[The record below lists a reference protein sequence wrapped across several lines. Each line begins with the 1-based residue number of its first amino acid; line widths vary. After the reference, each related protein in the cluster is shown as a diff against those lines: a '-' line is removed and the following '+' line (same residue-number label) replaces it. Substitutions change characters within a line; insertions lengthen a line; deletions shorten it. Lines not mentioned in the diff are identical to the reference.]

1 MEKTATFTKAKA
13 LRIIILCAAA
23 ILLLISLR
31 YIVSLR
37 QTSVKTLQGR
47 EMFLNEL
54 GWEIDPESEEYRD
67 VVIPEKLEGVMDE
80 YNRMQR
86 AQGYDLS
93 PYCGQTCRQYSYTV
107 TNYPDYDG
115 SVIVTI
121 YTVGRQVVA
130 GDIHTASASGFMH
143 SIKRSG
149 E

>member
-13 LRIIILCAAA
+13 LKIIILCAAI

-37 QTSVKTLQGR
+37 QTSVMTLQGR
-47 EMFLNEL
+47 QMFLNEL

-67 VVIPEKLEGVMDE
+67 VVIPEELEGVMDE

-93 PYCGQTCRQYSYTV
+93 PYRGKTCRQYSYAV

-121 YTVGRQVVA
+121 YIVGRQVVA
-130 GDIHTASASGFMH
+130 GDVHTASASGFMH

>member
-23 ILLLISLR
+23 ILLLMSLR

-67 VVIPEKLEGVMDE
+67 VVIPEELEGVMDE

-93 PYCGQTCRQYSYTV
+93 PYCGQTCRQYSYSV

-121 YTVGRQVVA
+121 YIVGRQVVA
-130 GDIHTASASGFMH
+130 GDVHTASASGFMH

>member
-23 ILLLISLR
+23 ILLLMSLR

-67 VVIPEKLEGVMDE
+67 VVIPDELEGVMDE

-93 PYCGQTCRQYSYTV
+93 PYCGQTCRQYSYMV

-121 YTVGRQVVA
+121 YIVGRQVVA

>member
-23 ILLLISLR
+23 IQLLMSLR

-67 VVIPEKLEGVMDE
+67 VVIPEELEGVMDE

-121 YTVGRQVVA
+121 YIVGRQVVA

>member
-67 VVIPEKLEGVMDE
+67 VVIPEELEGVMDE

-121 YTVGRQVVA
+121 YIVGRQVVA
-130 GDIHTASASGFMH
+130 GDVHTASASGFMH

>member
-23 ILLLISLR
+23 ILLLMSLR

-67 VVIPEKLEGVMDE
+67 VVIPEELEGVMDE

-121 YTVGRQVVA
+121 YIVGRQVVA

>member
-23 ILLLISLR
+23 ILLLMSLR

-67 VVIPEKLEGVMDE
+67 VVIPEELEGVMDE

-121 YTVGRQVVA
+121 YIVGRQVVA
-130 GDIHTASASGFMH
+130 GDVHTASASGFMH

>member
-1 MEKTATFTKAKA
+1 M
-13 LRIIILCAAA
+13 
-23 ILLLISLR
+23 SLR

-67 VVIPEKLEGVMDE
+67 VVIPEELEGVMDE

-121 YTVGRQVVA
+121 YIVGRQVVA
-130 GDIHTASASGFMH
+130 GDVHTASASGFMH